1 MKQLACLFFPLSNQL
16 LNVKSYVTIFEIMWR
31 QQELYQQISKFEQ
44 QIETYEQV
52 NRELNETIGNLKQQ
66 LKF

>member
-1 MKQLACLFFPLSNQL
+1 
-16 LNVKSYVTIFEIMWR
+16 MWR

-52 NRELNETIGNLKQQ
+52 NRQLNEAIGNLKQQ